1 MHPIKIV
8 FFDIDGTLIDMQTK
22 RITPATLDTLRRLR
36 AGGVKICLAT
46 GRSPVTLPEIPGI
59 AFDAY
64 ITFNGS
70 LCYTE
75 TDTIFSQPI
84 APGDVRTLV
93 RNADALG
100 RPVAVATRY
109 KLAANGADEDLR
121 DYFAIANEVPPIVQ
135 DFDALCE
142 TQQIYQLMLGC
153 RKKDYPAVLQ
163 GAHGAKIAAWW
174 DRAVDVIPAGG
185 GKGIGIQKTLAYFGL
200 TAAQAAAFGDGN
212 NDCEML
218 DAVGMGVAMGNASPE
233 LKARADAVCGDVAQD
248 GIYRFCVENQ
258 WI

>member
-1 MHPIKIV
+1 M
-8 FFDIDGTLIDMQTK
+8 
-22 RITPATLDTLRRLR
+22 
-36 AGGVKICLAT
+36 
-46 GRSPVTLPEIPGI
+46 
-59 AFDAY
+59 
-64 ITFNGS
+64 
-70 LCYTE
+70 
-75 TDTIFSQPI
+75 
-84 APGDVRTLV
+84 RTLV

-109 KLAANGADEDLR
+109 ELAANGADEDLR
-121 DYFAIANEVPPIVQ
+121 EYFAIANEVPRIVQ

-200 TAAQAAAFGDGN
+200 TPAQAAAFGDGN

-233 LKARADAVCGDVAQD
+233 LKARADAQIDVKGQMQHDLAEIRLKQNADDGVDDVLGQGGDQRTERTADQNTD
-248 GIYRFCVENQ
+248 CHIHHIAF
-258 WI
+258 

>member
-1 MHPIKIV
+1 MNPIKIV

-22 RITPATLDTLRRLR
+22 RITPATLETLRRLR

-46 GRSPVTLPEIPGI
+46 GRSPITLPDIPDVK
-59 AFDAY
+59 FDAY
-64 ITFNGS
+64 LTFNGS

-75 TDTIFSQPI
+75 TETIFSNPL
-84 APGDVRTLV
+84 APDDVRTLV
-93 RNADALG
+93 RNATALG
-100 RPVAVATRY
+100 RPVAAAMRDE
-109 KLAANGADEDLR
+109 LAANGADQDLT
-121 DYFAIANEVPPIVQ
+121 DYFAIANEVPRIVP
-135 DFDALCE
+135 DFDDLCH
-142 TQQIYQLMLGC
+142 TKDIYQVMLGC
-153 RKKDYPAVLQ
+153 RAADYEAVLQ

-200 TAAQAAAFGDGN
+200 TPAQAAAFGDGN

-218 DAVGMGVAMGNASPE
+218 DAVGLGVAMGNASSE

-248 GIYRFCVENQ
+248 GVYRYCLEQ
-258 WI
+258 HWI